1 MTKRYKHLRKSNEC
15 EHLETTT
22 GTAHGIRRV
31 VCKTCGQVS
40 FTSEHEVVTR
50 QLDPSRL

>member
-1 MTKRYKHLRKSNEC
+1 MTKRNKHHRKSADC
-15 EHLETTT
+15 EHRDTTT

-40 FTSEHEVVTR
+40 FTNDHDVVTR
-50 QLDPSRL
+50 QLDPTRL